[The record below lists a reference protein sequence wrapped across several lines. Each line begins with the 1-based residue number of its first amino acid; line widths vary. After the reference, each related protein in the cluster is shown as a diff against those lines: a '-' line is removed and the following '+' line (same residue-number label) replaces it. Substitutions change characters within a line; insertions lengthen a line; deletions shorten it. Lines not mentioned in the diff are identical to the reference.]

1 MFSMPEGSGTQACG
15 VCMVLPPALPSD
27 PLELCSGSVGRG
39 RGAQEGI
46 QIVANV
52 NEVQVL

>member
-15 VCMVLPPALPSD
+15 VCMVLPLALPSD

-39 RGAQEGI
+39 RGVSGRNPDCGQCK
-46 QIVANV
+46 
-52 NEVQVL
+52 